1 MTGLVVLLV
10 VLALLFGGLG
20 LLVEGLMWLLVIA
33 GVLLV
38 ASFIAGLVRGD
49 RPRGRHYE

>member
-20 LLVEGLMWLLVIA
+20 FAVEGLKWLLII
-33 GVLLV
+33 GLVLLV
-38 ASFIAGLVRGD
+38 ASFFTGWRGYS
-49 RPRGRHYE
+49 GRTRAPL